1 MRFEEM
7 MNYYVKNLNREDLA
21 VEYWIQDAIE
31 WI

>member
-21 VEYWIQDAIE
+21 VEYWVQDAVT
-31 WI
+31 W